1 MACDLAETTPVE
13 PSTEKVSLFRLVP
26 YWPAE
31 TTGRSVTARP
41 SLAHCATGNEQ
52 LYARC
57 VCPDT
62 MASTSGETLLTMS
75 AHLPESSIVAQS
87 VAGAPSCTSITTR

>member
-1 MACDLAETTPVE
+1 MR
-13 PSTEKVSLFRLVP
+13 FVP

-41 SLAHCATGNEQ
+41 SLTHFATGNEQ
-52 LYARC
+52 LYARW

-62 MASTSGETLLTMS
+62 IASTSGETLLMMF
-75 AHLPESSIVAQS
+75 AQVPESSIVAQS
-87 VAGAPSCTSITTR
+87 VEDAPSWTSITTTSAPSATQVGRLGVHGLRRSR